1 MMAVKLNGKTVRPPK
16 KRITNSLMLDEKYTG
31 PEPIFNGEFNDEQLR
46 KVKIMQSLSYYNYF
60 YSGKYF
66 RKILTTYAKDEL
78 KYDKEKLELIAAAP
92 DWTCSLQSGALLRM
106 RSRGFILRDSE
117 YLTIKSRIDDMISH
131 TIKQIKDDAYETS
144 KGVDTKTA
152 YVAPVISIQD
162 RIKNK
167 TNVTVLG
174 DLEDLLDEWISG
186 ASPSIDVYE
195 AMKAA
200 LLPAQ
205 ASKYVIDWAQK
216 QLVEMQSAIN
226 KTDDQIVEGYSH
238 LSTKR
243 KKEYIVWY
251 EGIIAD
257 AQRFGTNTKTV
268 RKARSKKPVSLEKQI
283 SKLKYLKESP
293 ENKLVSINPAAIIG
307 GLELWTYNVK
317 YKTLT
322 RYIADS
328 GLGFGI
334 KGTSLTNYSQ
344 SPVSQTRKL
353 RKPELTLSEI
363 LSSSKLK
370 APKIFDALSTVPSAP
385 NGRIGEDTILIK
397 VNK

>member
-16 KRITNSLMLDEKYTG
+16 KRVTNSLMLDEKYTG
-31 PEPIFNGEFNDEQLR
+31 EEPIFNGEFNDEQLR

-60 YSGKYF
+60 YNGKYF

-78 KYDKEKLELIAAAP
+78 KYDKEKLELIASAP

-131 TIKQIKDDAYETS
+131 AIQKIKDDAYETS

-216 QLVEMQSAIN
+216 QLDEMQSAIN

>member
-1 MMAVKLNGKTVRPPK
+1 MAVKLNGKTVRPPK

-60 YSGKYF
+60 YNGKYF

-174 DLEDLLDEWISG
+174 NLEDLLDEWISG

-216 QLVEMQSAIN
+216 QLDEMQSAIN